1 MSPFASLVNS
11 IVYLLK
17 VEQLLILTKPD
28 VLKPFLDAL
37 LKHIYLQVCFFLSH
51 VQTIALTT
59 GGLQ

>member
-17 VEQLLILTKPD
+17 VEQLTKPD

-37 LKHIYLQVCFFLSH
+37 LKHIYVYLCFCWLFFLCYEYLIPWH
-51 VQTIALTT
+51 L
-59 GGLQ
+59 